1 MLTSKSNR
9 RRSLLGGVDSARSAV
24 NRIGFAVLALGAVM
38 VVGAIGYVVLGF
50 TPLEAMYQTVTTVAT
65 VGFREVRPLTT
76 AGQVFT
82 MVLILLGVGV
92 VLYNLGVIVEALTE
106 GHLRAHLERRHMD
119 RSIAAL
125 RGHIIICGYGRVGRA
140 AAAQLIATGND
151 VVVIDSDES
160 RLVGLTTPHLQGNAL
175 DDATLRAAGI
185 AQARALIVALDTDT
199 DTVYV
204 TLSARALRPDLVI
217 ISRAR
222 TVDAKE
228 KMVLAGA
235 TRAVNPQLIG
245 GRRMASFALH
255 RDVAEFLDV
264 VMHDEDIDYRIDQI
278 RIPEG
283 SSVSGRAIGELDLF
297 QRSGAQVLGLR
308 LPDRGRFVANPPPDT
323 VLSAGMTVIAL
334 GDSAQISTLSG
345 FLGS

>member
-1 MLTSKSNR
+1 
-9 RRSLLGGVDSARSAV
+9 
-24 NRIGFAVLALGAVM
+24 VLALVAVTLFG
-38 VVGAIGYVVLGF
+38 VTGYLVLGF

-65 VGFREVRPLTT
+65 VGFREVRPLTA

-82 MVLILLGVGV
+82 IVLILLGVGT
-92 VLYNLGVIVEALTE
+92 VLYNLGVIVEALIE
-106 GHLRAHLERRHMD
+106 GHLREHVGRRRMD
-119 RSIAAL
+119 RRIDGLS
-125 RGHIIICGYGRVGRA
+125 GHVIICGYGRVGRA
-140 AAAQLIATGND
+140 ATKHLLATGNE
-151 VVVIDSDES
+151 VVVVDSDVG
-160 RLVGLTTPHLQGNAL
+160 RLQGTRTPHLIGDAL

-185 AQARALIVALDTDT
+185 DRARALIVALDTDT

-222 TVDAKE
+222 TVDAKD

-255 RDVAEFLDV
+255 GDVAEFLDV

-278 RIPEG
+278 RIPDG
-283 SSVSGRAIGELDLF
+283 SPASGRTLRELDLLH
-297 QRSGAQVLGLR
+297 RSGAQVLGVR
-308 LPDRGRFVANPPPDT
+308 MRERGAFVANPAPET
-323 VLSAGMTVIAL
+323 VLTTGMTVIAL
-334 GDSAQISTLSG
+334 GDSAQIDSLSALIG
-345 FLGS
+345 A

>member
-1 MLTSKSNR
+1 L
-9 RRSLLGGVDSARSAV
+9 
-24 NRIGFAVLALGAVM
+24 AVLALVAVTLFG
-38 VVGAIGYVVLGF
+38 VIGYLVLGF
-50 TPLEAMYQTVTTVAT
+50 TPLEAMYQTITTVAT
-65 VGFREVRPLTT
+65 VGFREVRPLTA

-82 MVLILLGVGV
+82 IVLILLGVGT
-92 VLYNLGVIVEALTE
+92 VLYNLGVIVEALIE
-106 GHLRAHLERRHMD
+106 GHLREHVERRRMD
-119 RSIAAL
+119 RRIAGL
-125 RGHIIICGYGRVGRA
+125 SGHVVICGYGRVGRA
-140 AAAQLIATGND
+140 ATAHLLATGNE
-151 VVVIDSDES
+151 VVVIDSDAS
-160 RLVGLTTPHLQGNAL
+160 RLGGMTTPHLLGDAL

-185 AQARALIVALDTDT
+185 DRAGALIIALDTDT

-222 TVDAKE
+222 TVDAKD

-255 RDVAEFLDV
+255 GDVAEFLDV

-283 SSVSGRAIGELDLF
+283 SPASGQTLRELDLLH
-297 QRSGAQVLGLR
+297 RSGAQVLGLR
-308 LPDRGRFVANPPPDT
+308 MRDRGQFVANPPPET
-323 VLSAGMTVIAL
+323 VLSTGMTVIAL
-334 GDSAQISTLSG
+334 GDTSQIGALSALVG
-345 FLGS
+345 L